1 MEIRLPPEQKA
12 HLAAIAA
19 STGRSTDELVQE
31 AIQLWEQEQA
41 RALAEFRKTLDD
53 AEASIDRGEGIDIT
67 PESMRRLSKD
77 VMERCRAPRGRAKS
91 GPLMAY
97 RLAKRAEADLDEAA
111 DYIAAESGSLDPAT
125 RAIEALAARFLFL
138 AE

>member
-1 MEIRLPPEQKA
+1 MEIRLSPEQEA

-41 RALAEFRKTLDD
+41 RALAELLQLADGGG
-53 AEASIDRGEGIDIT
+53 SIDRGEGIDIT

>member
-1 MEIRLPPEQKA
+1 MEIRLPPEQEA

-31 AIQLWEQEQA
+31 AIQLWEQA

-77 VMERCRAPRGRAKS
+77 LMERCRARLEAERKAGR
-91 GPLMAY
+91 
-97 RLAKRAEADLDEAA
+97 
-111 DYIAAESGSLDPAT
+111 
-125 RAIEALAARFLFL
+125 
-138 AE
+138 

>member
-1 MEIRLPPEQKA
+1 MEIRLPPEQEA

-77 VMERCRAPRGRAKS
+77 VMERCRARLEAERKAGR
-91 GPLMAY
+91 
-97 RLAKRAEADLDEAA
+97 
-111 DYIAAESGSLDPAT
+111 
-125 RAIEALAARFLFL
+125 
-138 AE
+138 

>member
-1 MEIRLPPEQKA
+1 MEIRLPPEQEA

-31 AIQLWEQEQA
+31 AIQLWEQEQEQEQE

-77 VMERCRAPRGRAKS
+77 VMERCRARLEAERKAGR
-91 GPLMAY
+91 
-97 RLAKRAEADLDEAA
+97 
-111 DYIAAESGSLDPAT
+111 
-125 RAIEALAARFLFL
+125 
-138 AE
+138 

>member
-1 MEIRLPPEQKA
+1 MEIRLPPEQET

-31 AIQLWEQEQA
+31 AIQLWEQE

-67 PESMRRLSKD
+67 PQSMRRLSKD
-77 VMERCRAPRGRAKS
+77 VMERCRARLEAERKAGR
-91 GPLMAY
+91 
-97 RLAKRAEADLDEAA
+97 
-111 DYIAAESGSLDPAT
+111 
-125 RAIEALAARFLFL
+125 
-138 AE
+138 